1 MRPPPSRALSWDRS
15 GLPSGP
21 FGTGGRSGR
30 AARSKVRAPVDRS
43 APAQN
48 ALPAPVTMIARA
60 ASSASATSIASTNSR
75 IIVVF
80 SAFSFSGR
88 LIVMVKML
96 SERSVS
102 RVSYG
107 MGACPVGIVRATV
120 AISSHIFRLS

>member
-1 MRPPPSRALSWDRS
+1 M
-15 GLPSGP
+15 PSGP

-30 AARSKVRAPVDRS
+30 ASRSKVRAPVERS

-60 ASSASATSIASTNSR
+60 ASSASATSIASMNSR

-102 RVSYG
+102 RVS
-107 MGACPVGIVRATV
+107 
-120 AISSHIFRLS
+120 